1 MFSPS
6 PLVVCCCR
14 HVGHVVLLSSLGGG
28 SGGRLEPLF
37 DIPGV
42 GSSDG
47 NGSDLVVVS
56 RSVHVV

>member
-1 MFSPS
+1 M
-6 PLVVCCCR
+6 CCCR

-28 SGGRLEPLF
+28 SGGCLEPLF

-42 GSSDG
+42 GSGDG

-56 RSVHVV
+56 RSIHVV